1 MISYLKRHELDEDKY
16 NSCIKSA
23 INSRI
28 YAYSWYLDIVA
39 DNWDVL
45 VLNNYEAVMPLPWR
59 CKYFIKYIYPPAWTQ
74 QLGVFS
80 ESEIDDNL
88 IHEFIYSIPN
98 KFKKVTIQFNVGN
111 DISLK
116 KTAERT
122 NYILLLHKPYEKLL
136 SSFKNNRTYSIN
148 LAKRNNL
155 TVKNCSFNELLKIS
169 NEKDAYKISKSAIES
184 LKKLS
189 NFLKKNDKGFLL
201 GVYNAGEQLIGGAIF
216 LKEVN
221 RISYLFSVVNIEGKK
236 KQAASLL
243 LNEVIHNYAN
253 SSFTLDFEGS
263 MIPGIASFFKSFGAQ
278 KESYFLYQKP
288 FKLF

>member
-45 VLNNYEAVMPLPWR
+45 VLNNYEAVMPLPWKS
-59 CKYFIKYIYPPAWTQ
+59 KYFIKYIYPPVWTQ

-80 ESEIDDNL
+80 ESEIDDSL
-88 IHEFIYSIPN
+88 IKEFIHSIPK
-98 KFKKVTIQFNVGN
+98 KFKKVTIQFNSGN
-111 DISLK
+111 GISFK
-116 KTAERT
+116 KTTERT
-122 NYILLLHKPYEKLL
+122 NYILPLHKTYEKLL
-136 SSFKNNRTYSIN
+136 ISFKNNRTYSIN

-169 NEKDAYKISKSAIES
+169 NEKDVYKISKRAIKS
-184 LKKLS
+184 LKELS
-189 NFLKKNDKGFLL
+189 GFIQMNDKGFLL
-201 GVYNAGEQLIGGAIF
+201 GVYNADEELLGGAIF
-216 LKEVN
+216 LKDMD

-236 KQAASLL
+236 KQAVSLL

-263 MIPGIASFFKSFGAQ
+263 MISGIASFFKSFGSQ
-278 KESYFLYQKP
+278 KETYFLYQKP
-288 FKLF
+288 FQLF